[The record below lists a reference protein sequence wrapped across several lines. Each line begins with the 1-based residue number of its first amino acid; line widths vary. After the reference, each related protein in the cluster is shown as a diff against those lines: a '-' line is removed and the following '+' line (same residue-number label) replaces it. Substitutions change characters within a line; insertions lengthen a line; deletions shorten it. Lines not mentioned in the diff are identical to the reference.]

1 MTLPPHRYT
10 HAFSQQTRGVQ
21 SSTSPFLNWYNKL
34 ADSAARYWC
43 ISLLQPSQIISI
55 FKMTRSPWRPA
66 VTFYVYQRGGP
77 LVDSSWNLFFSS
89 SESQTNWGSS
99 HSMGEGKLNAMTCQV
114 ETQGGHWNGREIPR
128 AILLTPR
135 PTENDLLTSCW
146 FLKHTRGSFLARQR
160 IIHHQS
166 RKKTAGP
173 REVADPSLMLE
184 ANSRVWSCAH

>member
-77 LVDSSWNLFFSS
+77 LVDSSWNLFFFLFWKSNKLRKQPQHGRGKIERDDLPGGDAGRTLKWQGNPKS
-89 SESQTNWGSS
+89 HPTDTSANWEWPS
-99 HSMGEGKLNAMTCQV
+99 HKLLVSKA
-114 ETQGGHWNGREIPR
+114 H
-128 AILLTPR
+128 
-135 PTENDLLTSCW
+135 
-146 FLKHTRGSFLARQR
+146 QR
-160 IIHHQS
+160 IFPGQATNHS
-166 RKKTAGP
+166 
-173 REVADPSLMLE
+173 PSK
-184 ANSRVWSCAH
+184 